1 MKITSR
7 KGMVNID
14 SEDLAY
20 SNIRG
25 MYQTDDGHG
34 LGLTEAPAS
43 AERQLTEELEVKRKE
58 IMTACAE
65 IATSIYKLQDILDED
80 SIPS

>member
-1 MKITSR
+1 MKITSQ

-20 SNIRG
+20 SNIRN
-25 MYQTDDGHG
+25 MYQTGDGHG
-34 LGLTEAPAS
+34 LGLI
-43 AERQLTEELEVKRKE
+43 EELEVKREE

-65 IATSIYKLQDILDED
+65 IAASIYKLQDILNE
-80 SIPS
+80 I